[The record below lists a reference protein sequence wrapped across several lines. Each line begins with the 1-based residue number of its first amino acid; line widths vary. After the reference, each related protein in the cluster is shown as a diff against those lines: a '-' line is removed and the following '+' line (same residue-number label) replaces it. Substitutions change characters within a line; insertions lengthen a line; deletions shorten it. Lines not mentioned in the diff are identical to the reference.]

1 MSTPQGAHFL
11 SSAYFMQN
19 DGSQPH
25 DDKLQVAG
33 RSIVYNYFRKE
44 KDPRQ
49 EYSFDVLY
57 NTQQD
62 YAKSLYLTVVA
73 PLVKKAVHG
82 DSTMVIFG
90 GLQSLNLSNYLL
102 SQTFMQ

>member
-1 MSTPQGAHFL
+1 M
-11 SSAYFMQN
+11 
-19 DGSQPH
+19 
-25 DDKLQVAG
+25 AG

-62 YAKSLYLTVVA
+62 YAKSSYLTVVA

-82 DSTMVIFG
+82 DSTMAIFG

-102 SQTFMQ
+102 SQTFMQVRDLSLATHVTRPMSFLLRVWRDRA